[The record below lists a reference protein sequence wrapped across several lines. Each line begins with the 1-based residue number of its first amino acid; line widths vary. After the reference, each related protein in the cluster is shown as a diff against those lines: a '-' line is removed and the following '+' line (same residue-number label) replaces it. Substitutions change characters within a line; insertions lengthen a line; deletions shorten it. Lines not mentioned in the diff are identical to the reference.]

1 MGLSKVA
8 IGRLLHISRLLDQ
21 QEEPVISSSVLEKI
35 TGYTSDSIRKDISL
49 LEGDFSSNAGYKKVA
64 LSLAIQEKL
73 GLLSERICCI
83 VGLGRLG
90 SAFIDYKGLEGSF
103 FKIGAGFDS
112 NVNRLEILQAD
123 FPLYPTFKMK
133 EVIPRLNIEYAVLC
147 VPPGEAQKAADKLAD
162 CGIKGIV
169 NYAPVALHLPKGVQV
184 ENLYV
189 SDALNSLAA
198 RIEILHD

>member
-49 LEGDFSSNAGYKKVA
+49 LEGDFSSNAGYKKEA
-64 LSLAIQEKL
+64 LSLAIKEKL
-73 GLLSERICCI
+73 GLLRERICCI
-83 VGLGRLG
+83 
-90 SAFIDYKGLEGSF
+90 D
-103 FKIGAGFDS
+103 
-112 NVNRLEILQAD
+112 VNRLEILQAD

-147 VPPGEAQKAADKLAD
+147 VPPREAQKAADKLAD